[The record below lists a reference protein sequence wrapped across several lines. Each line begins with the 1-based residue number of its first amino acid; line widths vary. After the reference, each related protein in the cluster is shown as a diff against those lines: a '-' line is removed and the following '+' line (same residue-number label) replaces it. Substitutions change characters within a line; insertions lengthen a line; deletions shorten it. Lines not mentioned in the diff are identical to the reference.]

1 MDGRT
6 PVEILK
12 DSDNLNR
19 RLLQEARE
27 EIREIDDDDPD
38 RVHKIHR
45 AKLRVLAQA
54 RYNHDLLKGYTGK
67 EARTRKNDRMRMEI
81 KKAINL
87 GAIPP
92 MTEDGRR
99 PSTKNPESA
108 NTRKEKSEVRNR
120 NAQ

>member
-1 MDGRT
+1 MEALVMETIDGRT

-38 RVHKIHR
+38 QVHKIYR

-54 RYNHDLLKGYTGK
+54 RYNHDLVKGYSPK
-67 EARTRKNDRMRMEI
+67 EARIRKNDRMRMEI
-81 KKAINL
+81 KKA
-87 GAIPP
+87 
-92 MTEDGRR
+92 
-99 PSTKNPESA
+99 
-108 NTRKEKSEVRNR
+108 
-120 NAQ
+120 